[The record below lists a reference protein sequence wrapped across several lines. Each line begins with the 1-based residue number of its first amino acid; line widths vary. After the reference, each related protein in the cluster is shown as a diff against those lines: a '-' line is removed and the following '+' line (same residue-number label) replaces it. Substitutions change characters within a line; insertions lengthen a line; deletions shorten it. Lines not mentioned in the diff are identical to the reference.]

1 MQLITNLLVILRM
14 AEFGLVEYFEIGEAL
29 GIIGTLFVV
38 FYYSRKQM
46 QKVSID
52 IETKVLNDL
61 DDKLHGIAEL
71 AIARPEVAEIL
82 DRESANQGPKESV
95 AMYVL
100 YIYAYA
106 FHMRQRKVL
115 RDNEWAGWIGS
126 IRAAFR
132 KGTIGEYWK
141 TIEPENWFDPEFQDF
156 INNEIVR
163 GRQAESRKRN
173 KRIKGGIA
181 WPKR

>member
-1 MQLITNLLVILRM
+1 
-14 AEFGLVEYFEIGEAL
+14 
-29 GIIGTLFVV
+29 
-38 FYYSRKQM
+38 M

-115 RDNEWAGWIGS
+115 RNIEWAEWIQS
-126 IRAAFR
+126 IGATANT
-132 KGTIGEYWK
+132 TIATMRVTYCNF
-141 TIEPENWFDPEFQDF
+141 TSM
-156 INNEIVR
+156 R
-163 GRQAESRKRN
+163 
-173 KRIKGGIA
+173 
-181 WPKR
+181 

>member
-163 GRQAESRKRN
+163 EDKPKAGSVTKELKAE
-173 KRIKGGIA
+173 
-181 WPKR
+181 

>member
-1 MQLITNLLVILRM
+1 MLLKASSLLLLEKELLTMQPITNLLVILRM
-14 AEFGLVEYFEIGEAL
+14 TEFGLVEYFEVGEAL

-38 FYYSRKQM
+38 FYFSRKQM
-46 QKVSID
+46 QELSID

-82 DRESANQGPKESV
+82 DRESANQGPKEPV

-115 RDNEWAGWIGS
+115 RDNEWAGWIRS
-126 IRAAFR
+126 IRGAF
-132 KGTIGEYWK
+132 
-141 TIEPENWFDPEFQDF
+141 
-156 INNEIVR
+156 
-163 GRQAESRKRN
+163 
-173 KRIKGGIA
+173 
-181 WPKR
+181 